1 MANER
6 LAQARDLIKA
16 KRYQEARQ
24 VLKVIADH
32 PTARTW
38 LAKLDEIAP
47 EVPEDD
53 PFAVFDAPAA
63 RPAVK
68 PADAIF
74 DPNPRFD
81 PLPADVSRRRRER
94 LTRALVIVFIV
105 VALTLV
111 VGVYSMS
118 KLGEAS
124 ARIGGEINATM
135 TQFTHNY
142 YATQT
147 GVVGKGGRS
156 Q

>member
-1 MANER
+1 MAQEQ
-6 LAQARDLIKA
+6 LTAARDLIKA
-16 KRYQEARQ
+16 KQYQQARQ
-24 VLKVIADH
+24 VLKGVDH

-47 EVPEDD
+47 EGPEDD
-53 PFAVFDAPAA
+53 PFSVFDAPAA
-63 RPAVK
+63 RPAVR

-81 PLPADVSRRRRER
+81 PLPADVARARAKRRQRM
-94 LTRALVIVFIV
+94 LIIALIV
-105 VALTLV
+105 VALVLV
-111 VGVYSMS
+111 VGVYSMG

-124 ARIGGEINATM
+124 TRIRGEIDATM
-135 TQFTHNY
+135 TQWTHDY
-142 YATQT
+142 YATRN